1 MGVLYFRNELFVY
14 ILLHKMRTES
24 QARKECMGL

>member
-24 QARKECMGL
+24 QAGKECMGL

>member
-14 ILLHKMRTES
+14 IILHKIEIKS
-24 QARKECMGL
+24 QTRKERMRL